1 MNLVKYSVPTSSII
15 QTMKGSR
22 FTQEELQCL
31 ISKGAPP
38 EIIEQA
44 KSQSDL
50 YKSQNQDLIRQN
62 VHWTILMILEQI
74 LQVVASK
81 MKTEDWRKYAS

>member
-31 ISKGAPP
+31 VSKGAPP
-38 EIIEQA
+38 EITEQC
-44 KSQSDL
+44 
-50 YKSQNQDLIRQN
+50 
-62 VHWTILMILEQI
+62 W
-74 LQVVASK
+74 LQK
-81 MKTEDWRKYAS
+81 